1 MTTCRETTT
10 ICCVCGNNVA
20 HPVLLST
27 NSLGS
32 PDLDLRQAGMA
43 RNTMSLWVT
52 SCPSCGYVNYDISK
66 ADLGEKKLLSII
78 NSKSYKT
85 CDNLELPNDL
95 AKKFYK
101 QYLLDKAT
109 KDNRFTF
116 SSLRNCAWVCDD
128 CEAKE
133 MAKKIR
139 LLAIPYLEE
148 IVKDLGK
155 KDDKLMLADYYRRT
169 EQFDRTINYLSNLKF
184 SEERLTQVA
193 NYEIYLAK
201 QKDCKC
207 HTVDEAVAYSKL
219 KQI

>member
-1 MTTCRETTT
+1 
-10 ICCVCGNNVA
+10 
-20 HPVLLST
+20 
-27 NSLGS
+27 
-32 PDLDLRQAGMA
+32 
-43 RNTMSLWVT
+43 
-52 SCPSCGYVNYDISK
+52 
-66 ADLGEKKLLSII
+66 
-78 NSKSYKT
+78 
-85 CDNLELPNDL
+85 
-95 AKKFYK
+95 
-101 QYLLDKAT
+101 
-109 KDNRFTF
+109 
-116 SSLRNCAWVCDD
+116 
-128 CEAKE
+128 

-155 KDDKLMLADYYRRT
+155 KDDKLMLADYCRRT